1 MHYSIA
7 NILIHFIR
15 KNRVTIIS
23 SKKKTPWLIC
33 HYTRVK
39 TKYLITSLFF
49 KEGSIM
55 TIYDLIWNFGNAC
68 YSFGYSIGD
77 ALARYL
83 W

>member
-1 MHYSIA
+1 
-7 NILIHFIR
+7 
-15 KNRVTIIS
+15 
-23 SKKKTPWLIC
+23 
-33 HYTRVK
+33 
-39 TKYLITSLFF
+39 
-49 KEGSIM
+49 M